1 MSWKNW
7 FGPLKSVEPRPPEPT
22 QTGEAEPTGS
32 STPIR
37 GFTVLRI
44 DYPNHLHPE
53 AKPLTNYDIA
63 IRLSYDM
70 DVEWFADDHDLD
82 HFATSVPIQGN
93 SDNEDA
99 FGFDFGPCDPDTDTD
114 TDHFVERYT
123 VIVRETAGGGF
134 MLLIQDSAIAYGD
147 KVRELFDAVV
157 ADRDRKNPTLS
168 GDADETTH

>member
-1 MSWKNW
+1 MSWKDW
-7 FGPLKSVEPRPPEPT
+7 FSPSKPVAPPPPEPT
-22 QTGEAEPTGS
+22 EQGEAELAGS

-70 DVEWFADDHDLD
+70 DVEWFANDAELQ
-82 HFATSVPIQGN
+82 HFGTTMPVQGN
-93 SDNEDA
+93 DQNEDA
-99 FGFDFGPCDPDTDTD
+99 FGFDFGPCDPETETDDFT
-114 TDHFVERYT
+114 HQYT

-134 MLLIQDSAIAYGD
+134 MLLIQDSAIAFSD
-147 KVRELFDAVV
+147 KIRELFDAVV
-157 ADRDRKNPTLS
+157 ADRARENPDLS
-168 GDADETTH
+168 GDDTEPAP